1 VKPGIEVRHSAVL
14 SDDLQVTIAA
24 SVHPSASR
32 ADWRPA
38 PPSRP
43 LTAGEAFE
51 YGQVTARAWAE
62 LARLSRENLIYVGMA
77 PLAEGLRAGGATLV
91 EIKAGAAF
99 AVFQGRAPDEGAA
112 S

>member
-32 ADWRPA
+32 AEWRPA

-91 EIKAGAAF
+91 DVEAGAAI
-99 AVFQGRAPDEGAA
+99 AVFKGAPDEGAA